1 MLLKNKVAF
10 VTGGAR
16 GIGAAIVRKMAE
28 QGAAVGFSYRNDT
41 AAAAEQLEWAEKNG
55 LRVAA
60 WQADATQAESAE
72 RVLHEV
78 VARWGGL
85 DILVNNAGQTAD
97 ALLADISLD
106 AWRSVLAVNLE
117 AAFLHT
123 RAVLRLMLPVR
134 NGVILNIGSVVG
146 QHGNTGQAAYAAAK
160 AGLVGLTKSVA
171 KEAGPRNIRCNLISP
186 GLIET
191 A

>member
-1 MLLKNKVAF
+1 M
-10 VTGGAR
+10 
-16 GIGAAIVRKMAE
+16 
-28 QGAAVGFSYRNDT
+28 
-41 AAAAEQLEWAEKNG
+41 
-55 LRVAA
+55 
-60 WQADATQAESAE
+60 
-72 RVLHEV
+72 LHEV

-191 A
+191 AMSAEVREKMGAALLKNIPLRYLGSPDDVAELAVFLASDRARYITGQVVSVCGGLSA